1 LDLAVPLLDRYKAA
15 PAYWGWAR
23 QEPVSAERQAT
34 LLDLSREYR
43 RVWLALDTTPEGD
56 PASTTERWLDGH
68 AYRVESQ
75 WLSPAMRLVR
85 YQLSAG
91 SPAQVPQARLDLR
104 LDDQVRLMGYTPVGP
119 WEVRPGG
126 VLTFSLFWEVERPV
140 PQDYAVFVQ
149 LLDQAG
155 GLQAQADRMPVGG
168 FQPTSTWQP
177 GQLVRDNY
185 GLEIPA
191 DLPPGPYRLITG
203 LYLPASMER
212 LAVST
217 ADGTQLGDHVELT
230 DVVVVG
236 EGHRW

>member
-1 LDLAVPLLDRYKAA
+1 LDLAVPLLDRYKAV
-15 PAYWGWAR
+15 PAYRGWAR
-23 QEPVSAERQAT
+23 QEPVSAERQVF
-34 LLDLSREYR
+34 LSDLSSEHR

-56 PASTTERWLDGH
+56 PASTTERWLDDH

-85 YQLSAG
+85 YQLSAD
-91 SPAQVPQARLDLR
+91 SLDQIPQARLDLW
-104 LDDQVRLMGYTPVGP
+104 LDDQVRLVGYTPAGP
-119 WEVRPGG
+119 REVQAGG
-126 VLTFSLFWEVERPV
+126 VLTFSLFWEIEQPL

-155 GLQAQADRMPVGG
+155 GLQAQVDRMPVGG

-177 GQLVRDNY
+177 GQQVRDNY
-185 GLEIPA
+185 GLEVPA
-191 DLPPGPYRLITG
+191 DLQPGQYRLIIG

-217 ADGTQLGDHVELT
+217 TDGVPLGDYVELT
-230 DVVVVG
+230 GVAVVG
-236 EGHRW
+236 EGHPR